1 MLHEVMRENLGGM
14 CVIQAILFDMD
25 ALVYGP
31 TGVDFI
37 SEVLRA
43 EGINVEPVEVTEAIE
58 RLPHEFQ
65 ALRSSIRDEEA
76 ENDYN
81 RSMISPL
88 LANLGLPTPT
98 DALLMRIVEALHQYP
113 AWCSMYPEVL
123 PALQSLTDRGFR
135 LGIVANWEPSLQ
147 RCVND
152 FEINHYFGAVVSS
165 MSLGVAKPD
174 PFIFKQALRQ
184 LEVRSEHA
192 IHVGPH
198 LNEDVAGAISA
209 GIRPIWLNRSG
220 ISTGHEVLTVTDLLG
235 ILVIAQ
241 KAGE

>member
-1 MLHEVMRENLGGM
+1 
-14 CVIQAILFDMD
+14 VIQAILFDMG
-25 ALVYGP
+25 ALIYGP

-43 EGINVEPVEVTEAIE
+43 EAINVEPIEVTEAID
-58 RLPHEFQ
+58 RLPREFHS
-65 ALRSSIRDEEA
+65 LRSSIRTEEE

-81 RSMISPL
+81 RAMITPL
-88 LANLGLPTPT
+88 LANLGVPSPT
-98 DALLMRIVEALHQYP
+98 DALLLRIVENLHQYP

-123 PALQSLTDRGFR
+123 PTLQALTDRGFK

-152 FEINHYFGAVVSS
+152 FEIQHYFGAVISS
-165 MSLGVAKPD
+165 MEAGVAKPD
-174 PFIFKQALRQ
+174 PFIFKQALRK
-184 LEVRSEHA
+184 LEVGADHA
-192 IHVGPH
+192 LHVGPN
-198 LNEDVAGAISA
+198 LNEDVAGALSA

-220 ISTGHEVLTVTDLLG
+220 IPTGHDILTVTDLLG
-235 ILVIAQ
+235 LLLIAQ

>member
-1 MLHEVMRENLGGM
+1 M
-14 CVIQAILFDMD
+14 IQAILFDMG

-37 SEVLRA
+37 AEVLRA

-58 RLPHEFQ
+58 RLPHELH
-65 ALRSSIRDEEA
+65 ALRSSIRTEEA

-81 RSMISPL
+81 RSMIAPL
-88 LANLGLPTPT
+88 LANLGVPGPT
-98 DALLMRIVEALHQYP
+98 DALLLRIVEGLHQYP

-123 PALQSLTDRGFR
+123 PALQALADRGFK

-152 FEINHYFGAVVSS
+152 FEIQQYFGAVVSS
-165 MSLGVAKPD
+165 MESGASKPD
-174 PFIFKQALRQ
+174 PYIFKQALRQ
-184 LEVRSEHA
+184 LGVSADHA
-192 IHVGPH
+192 LHVGPH
-198 LNEDVAGAISA
+198 LNEDVAGALSA

-235 ILVIAQ
+235 ILLIAQ

>member
-1 MLHEVMRENLGGM
+1 
-14 CVIQAILFDMD
+14 VIQAILFDMG

-58 RLPHEFQ
+58 RLPREFHG
-65 ALRSSIRDEEA
+65 LRAAIRTEEA

-81 RSMISPL
+81 RAMIKPL
-88 LANLGLPTPT
+88 LANLGVPDPT
-98 DALLMRIVEALHQYP
+98 DALLLRIVDSLHQYP
-113 AWCSMYPEVL
+113 AWYSMYPEVL
-123 PALQSLTDRGFR
+123 PTLQTLTDRGFK

-152 FEINHYFGAVVSS
+152 FEIQDYFGAVVSS
-165 MSLGVAKPD
+165 MEAGVAKPD

-184 LEVRSEHA
+184 LGVSADHA
-192 IHVGPH
+192 LHVGAQ
-198 LNEDVAGAISA
+198 LNEDVAGALSA

-220 ISTGHEVLTVTDLLG
+220 IPVGHEILTVGDLLG
-235 ILVIAQ
+235 LLLIAQ

>member
-1 MLHEVMRENLGGM
+1 MSTTTHNLGGI
-14 CVIQAILFDMD
+14 CVIQAILFDMG
-25 ALVYGP
+25 ALIYGP

-43 EGINVEPVEVTEAIE
+43 EGINVEPVEVTDAIN
-58 RLPHEFQ
+58 RLPRELHD
-65 ALRSSIRDEEA
+65 LRSSIRTEA
-76 ENDYN
+76 EEDDYN
-81 RSMISPL
+81 RAMISPL
-88 LANLGLPTPT
+88 LANLGVPTPT

-123 PALQSLTDRGFR
+123 PTLQALSDRGFK

-152 FEINHYFGAVVSS
+152 FGIQQYFGAVVNS
-165 MSLGVAKPD
+165 MELGVAKPD
-174 PFIFKQALRQ
+174 PFVFKQALRQ
-184 LEVRSEHA
+184 LQVRSEFA
-192 IHVGPH
+192 LHVGPH
-198 LNEDVAGAISA
+198 LKEDVAGALSA

-220 ISTGHEVLTVTDLLG
+220 IPNGHDILTVTDLLG
-235 ILVIAQ
+235 MLLIAQ